1 MWVRPWKLPLN
12 TIVWGRLVTCLA
24 SLIAASVISAPE
36 LAKKNV
42 SIAPGVSSLSLAAS
56 GSSRSCLYTLT
67 CAWMNRCAWS
77 AIALATCGWAWP
89 VELTA
94 MPAAKSRYSA
104 PSVVVT
110 QQPLPL
116 ATCSGVT
123 ENHTLD
129 R

>member
-1 MWVRPWKLPLN
+1 
-12 TIVWGRLVTCLA
+12 
-24 SLIAASVISAPE
+24 
-36 LAKKNV
+36 
-42 SIAPGVSSLSLAAS
+42 
-56 GSSRSCLYTLT
+56 
-67 CAWMNRCAWS
+67 MNRCACS
-77 AIALATCGWAWP
+77 PMALATCGCACP

-94 MPAAKSRYSA
+94 IPAAKSRYSS

-129 R
+129 RCDVMPAMLCERSSQHVRVGVGEMERHRVAHFLGHIVEIGPVALRKNHLGETGTMCGEHLLLQPAD